1 MRSRV
6 DASAWVF
13 LMPGKAC
20 CRQMIRYVA
29 SAGDAG
35 VAGGAVRAQ
44 DALQCLRR
52 ALHEAGEEEV
62 GRCLPLRS
70 SHECWRSPSYAAG
83 LRGSRL
89 LQRHNY
95 TAALQL
101 TARPPKQRLA
111 PPGCKNT
118 HVVICL
124 CVAPWLQGLAA
135 AYTASPSARL
145 FACPF

>member
-1 MRSRV
+1 MLRLG
-6 DASAWVF
+6 VF